1 MSSVKYLSNHFFS
14 GFMKRG
20 LLLYIAEK
28 TGLFSELETSTT
40 KIARALGVSQQSV
53 SRLLIDLEKEG
64 LVERKVSAGGLVIG
78 LKKKGR
84 DQLQNE
90 FTVLKKLFHPE
101 RKLKGKVVDGFG
113 EGKYYTEKYKLKI
126 KEAMGFTPFPG
137 TLNIKT
143 DRIKVKS
150 FLMDV
155 DPIEINGFATSD
167 RTFGSIKLY
176 KINIG
181 GMAGAILKPERTRHG
196 DDVLEII
203 ADVDLRKKMGLKE
216 NNVVELKK

>member
-1 MSSVKYLSNHFFS
+1 
-14 GFMKRG
+14 MKRG

-28 TGLFSELETSTT
+28 TGLFSELQTSTT
-40 KIARALGVSQQSV
+40 RIAEALSVSQQSV
-53 SRLLIDLEKEG
+53 SRLLIDLEKG
-64 LVERKVSAGGLVIG
+64 GMIERKVSSGGLAIA

-90 FTVLKKLFHPE
+90 FTVLKRLFHPE

-113 EGKYYTEKYKLKI
+113 EGKYYIEKYKLKI

-155 DPIEINGFATSD
+155 DPIKINGFATSD
-167 RTFGSIKLY
+167 RSFGSIELY
-176 KINIG
+176 RVNVG
-181 GMAGAILKPERTRHG
+181 GVAGAIIKPERTRH
-196 DDVLEII
+196 DDNVIEVI
-203 ADVDLRKKMGLKE
+203 ADVHLRKKMGLKE